1 MIREI
6 DTATAETI
14 RVLESIPGGRGLLDW
29 FGGYPSF
36 HDAEL
41 LRLDLDRRGASLSMS
56 LPGRRDGS
64 PRPDLIVTFA
74 FKALDTIDLSLEG
87 FNHQNVMSDMAL
99 SFASSTEPH
108 PTLVGTGVGAGDI
121 EFEIEPCFGAFGKLR
136 ASVEKITTTPVADY
150 QKADDPSSM
159 IE

>member
-1 MIREI
+1 MAREI
-6 DTATAETI
+6 GPATAETI
-14 RVLESIPGGRGLLDW
+14 RVLESIPGGRELLDW

-41 LRLDLDRRGASLSMS
+41 LRLDLDRRGASLSVS
-56 LPGRRDGS
+56 VPGQRDGS
-64 PRPDLIVTFA
+64 PRPDLIVTFS
-74 FKALDTIDLSLEG
+74 FKALDTINVSLDT

-99 SFASSTEPH
+99 SFAKPAEPH
-108 PTLVGTGVGAGDI
+108 PTQVGTGVGAGDI

-136 ASVEKITTTPVADY
+136 ASVENLTITPVADY

>member
-1 MIREI
+1 MAREV
-6 DTATAETI
+6 DPATAETI
-14 RVLESIPGGRGLLDW
+14 RVLESIPGGRELLDW

-41 LRLDLDRRGASLSMS
+41 LRLDLDRQGASLSVS
-56 LPGRRDGS
+56 VPGRRDGS
-64 PRPDLIVTFA
+64 PRPDLIVTFFFDGSNA
-74 FKALDTIDLSLEG
+74 IDLSLEG
-87 FNHQNVMSDMAL
+87 FNHQNVMGDMTL
-99 SFASSTEPH
+99 SFAKATEPR
-108 PTLVGTGVGAGDI
+108 PTQVGTGVGAGDI

-136 ASVEKITTTPVADY
+136 ASVETITITPVADY

>member
-1 MIREI
+1 MAREV
-6 DTATAETI
+6 DPATAETI
-14 RVLESIPGGRGLLDW
+14 RVLESLPGGRELLDW

-41 LRLDLDRRGASLSMS
+41 LRLDLDRRGASLSVS

-64 PRPDLIVTFA
+64 PRPDLIVKFA
-74 FKALDTIDLSLEG
+74 FKGLDTIDLSLEG
-87 FNHQNVMSDMAL
+87 FNHQNVISDMAL
-99 SFASSTEPH
+99 RFAKPTEPH
-108 PTLVGTGVGAGDI
+108 PTQIGIGVGAGDI
-121 EFEIEPCFGAFGKLR
+121 EFELEPCFGAFGKLR
-136 ASVEKITTTPVADY
+136 ASVENITITPVADY